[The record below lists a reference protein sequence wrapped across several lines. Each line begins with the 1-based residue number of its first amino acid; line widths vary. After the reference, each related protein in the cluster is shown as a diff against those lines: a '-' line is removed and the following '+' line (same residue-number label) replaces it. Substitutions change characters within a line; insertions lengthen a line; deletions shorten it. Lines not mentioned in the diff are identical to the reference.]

1 MIKPPVRYF
10 EDLAIG
16 MSATYAKTITEDDI
30 QSFSHLSGDTNPLHL
45 DHQFAAASVFG
56 SRIVHGMLAASLL
69 STVFGTKLP
78 GPGGIYV
85 SQNLRFRAPVR
96 PGETVVA
103 EARVI
108 ATDAKRR
115 RVTFACSCAV
125 GSRLVIEGEAVIH
138 VPSRADAWRS
148 EPAADERAGLSLIPG
163 SASG

>member
-1 MIKPPVRYF
+1 MVKPRVSYF

-16 MSATYAKTITEDDI
+16 MSAAYTKTITDADI

-78 GPGGIYV
+78 GPGGIYI

-115 RVTFACSCAV
+115 RATFACSCRV
-125 GSRLVIEGEAVIH
+125 GTRLVIEGEAIIQ
-138 VPSRADAWRS
+138 VPSRTDARRAES
-148 EPAADERAGLSLIPG
+148 TPDGLAGLSLIPG
-163 SASG
+163 SARA